1 MIFII
6 WFFLKCMNN
15 DNEFLNI
22 VLYLNVFLI
31 VFYVFF
37 CKNNCIKVV
46 RLIGINKKIF
56 ICYER
61 IEDEYVVLKY
71 YLFI

>member
-46 RLIGINKKIF
+46 RLIGNNKKIF
-56 ICYER
+56 FCYER